1 MTLKD
6 LILDMLL
13 EDLGLKDD
21 LEDLEE
27 IAKMITEET

>member
-13 EDLGLKDD
+13 EHLGLKDD